1 VETTEPLSNK
11 LSLTL
16 SKSNIQQ
23 RFENLLVP
31 PLRSKLLLLF
41 SHSVLSDSLQS
52 MDCSTT
58 DSADQSPYLSDP
70 IVWLL

>member
-1 VETTEPLSNK
+1 MLHQRCAWVEQSFPKEELYGMLILLEIWVETTEPLSNK

-31 PLRSKLLLLF
+31 PLRSKLFEL
-41 SHSVLSDSLQS
+41 
-52 MDCSTT
+52 
-58 DSADQSPYLSDP
+58 
-70 IVWLL
+70 